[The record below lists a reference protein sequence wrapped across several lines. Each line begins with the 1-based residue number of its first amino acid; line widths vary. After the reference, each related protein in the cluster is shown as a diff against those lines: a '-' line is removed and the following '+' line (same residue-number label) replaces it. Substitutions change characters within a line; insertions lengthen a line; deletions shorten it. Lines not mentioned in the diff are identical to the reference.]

1 MPVLRPPLLTDA
13 RRRVADE
20 ASIVALV
27 ALYGWAIELRRGERE
42 RPEREAREALD
53 RWVALGLPFA
63 RDAGGARRFDP
74 VEVIGF
80 YKYTGRVLGDPF
92 LALAMAQSRA
102 LVLGFHDGTPSARS
116 PPRVDTLGRTR
127 FCVSLERTFDIA
139 RGTRGNPLLLRVPL
153 PVDDGTL
160 DGVTVDPTLPADA
173 KVEYSPGRLDVRL
186 PHPGTATIPIGVRVS
201 FWSDPSRR
209 GGERVALDAAEASL
223 YTRASEG
230 LVKVS
235 DRVTALA
242 ARLAAGGHDPLAII
256 RRFVDYLIDDITIG
270 AVHYDRLDRG
280 APLDTVLE
288 SGWCDCQMAS
298 ALFVALCRA
307 SGIPA
312 RLVSGYL
319 LTPAT
324 PAGHYWAEAWIDGAW
339 RPFDSSAA
347 DLAAGGRDAAWRDYY
362 FGRLD
367 HRMTTQILPRVF
379 NLAPSVRLPPLWHT
393 LQGVDGDGI
402 AQSTFD
408 DATGALVFRDRIA
421 VQRGEPSV
429 NATPL

>member
-1 MPVLRPPLLTDA
+1 MPALRPPLLADA
-13 RRRVADE
+13 RRRVVDE

-27 ALYGWAIELRRGERE
+27 ALYAWAIDLRRGERE

-74 VEVIGF
+74 VEVLGF
-80 YKYTGRVLGDPF
+80 YKYAGRALGDPY

-102 LVLGFHDGTPSARS
+102 LVLGFHDGTPSVQS

-127 FCVSLERTFDIA
+127 FSVSLERTFDIA
-139 RGTRGNPLLLRVPL
+139 RGERGRPLLLRVPL

-160 DGVTVDPTLPADA
+160 DGVAVDPTIPAEA
-173 KVEYSPGRLDVRL
+173 TVEIAPGRLDVRL
-186 PHPGTATIPIGVRVS
+186 PHPGTATVPIGVRVS

-209 GGERVALDAAEASL
+209 GRERVALDAAQAEL

-235 DRVTALA
+235 DRVAALA
-242 ARLAAGGHDPLAII
+242 ARLASGERDPFSVAQ
-256 RRFVDYLIDDITIG
+256 RFVDYLIDDITLG

-280 APLDTVLE
+280 APLDTVIE

-298 ALFVALCRA
+298 ALFVGLCRA
-307 SGIPA
+307 RGIPA
-312 RLVSGYL
+312 RLVSGFL

-339 RPFDSSAA
+339 RPFDNSAA

-393 LQGVDGDGI
+393 LQAVDGDGV

-408 DATGALVFRDRIA
+408 EATGALVFRDRIA

>member
-1 MPVLRPPLLTDA
+1 MSVPRPPLLADA

-20 ASIVALV
+20 ASIIALV
-27 ALYGWAIELRRGERE
+27 ALHGWAIDLRRGERE
-42 RPEREAREALD
+42 RAGREARAALD
-53 RWVALGLPFA
+53 RWIALGLPFA
-63 RDAGGARRFDP
+63 LGGDGVRRFDP

-80 YKYTGRVLGDPF
+80 YKHAGRVLDDPF
-92 LALAMAQSRA
+92 LARAVAQSRA
-102 LVLGFHDGTPSARS
+102 LVLAFHDGAPSADA
-116 PPRVDTLGRTR
+116 PPRADALRRTR
-127 FCVSLERTFDIA
+127 FTVSLERTFDIA
-139 RGTRGNPLLLRVPL
+139 RGERGQPLLLRVPL

-160 DGVTVDPTLPADA
+160 DGVAIDPALPANA
-173 KVEYSPGRLDVRL
+173 RAEVSPGRLDVRL

-209 GGERVALDAAEASL
+209 GRERVELDAAEVEL
-223 YTRASEG
+223 YTRATEG

-235 DRVTALA
+235 ERVAALA
-242 ARLAAGGHDPLAII
+242 ARLAADARAPDAIV
-256 RRFVDYLIDDITIG
+256 RRFVDFLIDHVTIG

-280 APLDTVLE
+280 APLDSVLE

-298 ALFVALCRA
+298 ALLVALCRA
-307 SGIPA
+307 RAIPA

-324 PAGHYWAEAWIDGAW
+324 PAGHYWAEVFVDGAW
-339 RPFDSSAA
+339 RPFDSAAA

-362 FGRLD
+362 SGRLD
-367 HRMTTQILPRVF
+367 HRMTTQVLPRVF

-393 LQGVDGDGI
+393 LQRLDGD
-402 AQSTFD
+402 AVMQSTFD